1 MEDFDTD
8 AAYFQT
14 LDDVDPAEQA
24 EEFDTAYATYLDA
37 RKRFNEIKLSR
48 GYLPIVAL
56 TDGNL
61 SPGAASPHSSGSPV
75 SPGRGKGKTKKGK
88 GKGGSNT
95 IRYPP
100 RGKGKEP
107 DPKGRARA
115 SSGPP
120 TCLRCGQVGHM
131 TYNCPVP
138 KGGATKRKTA
148 PTESTVNHSEH
159 GHVIFTDLGGHE
171 RHDCAMLDPGAS
183 AFLSGYGPF
192 LRYML
197 KLKETNYDITEI
209 KFMRCQRT
217 FFFGGDASLNCTWTV
232 RLPLHLG
239 GKHGYVQMYL
249 LPGETPMLLGRPIME
264 ALGLVLDCRSRMIK
278 LDDTPWQDAVV
289 GAHGEYLVSLLNE
302 YDNDMW
308 QFPPSFELMVP
319 ADGGTSGDFLD
330 FGTFNKETKLFDDIS
345 NVQAAAQDGLC
356 ALKRHVL
363 QTCDVTLNTLE
374 NKLHAY
380 VTEELHQPSRKR
392 LLWEVY
398 CGGARVSAIAESMG
412 MDVEIFSY
420 ETGWDFDLEEH
431 QTAFMERLRT
441 EMPDEVYLAPT
452 CGPWSQM
459 QNLNAKT
466 EAQQHDLYLKRSHHH
481 DCHLMFVAQIYME
494 QINNARHAH
503 IEQPERA
510 LSWRTT
516 ALKDLPGHWIIL
528 HQCMFGCACLDK
540 DGWWKLVKKP
550 TGILSSKTSMQAAL
564 AKLCDGQHVHCPLEG
579 SAPGLGRRTSY
590 LEDYQPGLAA
600 TIAAALCAPDPA
612 QLWDYGFAVSEQK
625 EVTGCLVKLQTALK
639 TEAVRTVQRLHRNL
653 GHPKPEALVELLQ
666 SRGASDQVIEAARHF
681 QCTACL
687 RYKRPNQVA
696 PSALRHQVRE
706 VGERLQA
713 DVLWIKCNASE
724 KKFPVLSVID
734 QATKYT
740 VATVLHGER
749 GDHLIH
755 GLERAWIRHFGL
767 PQCLCSDEG
776 RGWVGEEMNAW
787 TTQHAIEHIV
797 APAESHRL
805 ALVERRHVTL
815 RRAIEIY
822 MDDMK
827 VTGTKGIR
835 QALTYVV
842 PQLNDTVS
850 VAGYS
855 PSQWLLGKVPRLPGG
870 LMQEELAPAHLGDH
884 DQFEQLLQQRAAAKR
899 ALISADL
906 DAKLRRALLRQY
918 QGTDLPLQIGQ
929 KCFFWRDQR
938 QDRLVKIRWHGPA
951 RIVMV
956 EYSKDEKPELY
967 WLAYKTQLIRCSP
980 HHVRADFTAA
990 DTQLADAQE
999 ARREVASLRSR
1010 GVTRFLDLNKINRR
1024 RRLEDFNEDDIASG
1038 SEAGDDDA
1046 DDLQPPTTRQRTSY
1060 DTTAQRPELSLDEA
1074 IRELGL
1080 EDEDELSMA
1089 PTSPADTPAE
1099 HPEFPGQAQPAV
1111 LPAPAVPALPPPDQ
1125 VPQGDNVVPINV
1137 DEDEPG
1143 QEPATLPTL
1152 PPTPDDASA
1161 PAPDPFGLT
1170 STSSALYEPAQEDFR
1185 TRRLRMDQHE
1195 TMQFTP
1201 FGPMRRGAGRHDPY
1215 PQQAPPADPQP
1226 ASELFGQAFAVDDIG
1241 GGDLPKGWSIDE
1253 HGYFQ
1258 LDAHNFHDYWEIKA
1272 GCLIRHHLQP
1282 RHRRHDITKEK
1293 DCPFDLKQLDPVRV
1307 TMMRAPNGTIQVSTD
1322 RFDTVVAPNKATWT
1336 GLTVYQLTGA
1346 ARKELAMYATTPAKR
1361 VARQEQHAAIKK
1373 KASSELNERGLTMHE
1388 REQFMQAKIKEL
1400 RSFFENGVWEFSSV
1414 RDADPQR
1421 TLTSRMLLKWSK
1433 NPDGSPRAK
1442 ARLVVR
1448 GYNDQDALEGKVET
1462 SAPTTSR
1469 LSRSMFLSLSSILQW
1484 CGWTADVAT
1493 AFLQGLPQERQLW
1506 VKLPR
1511 EVLNIL
1517 GADETTRMLLRK
1529 PCYGQIDAPRRWFL
1543 EASRRLTSIGLR
1555 PHMLDPCC
1563 FLICEADF
1571 PDIQA
1576 SDPSKC
1582 LGSERIVGMVCIH
1595 VDDML
1600 GGGLEESLVYQ
1611 HVVKQLRQ
1619 IFNFREWKDQ
1629 DKLEYCGA
1637 SLQKT
1642 PTGGWKVDHAEYL
1655 RKVKPIS
1662 LQRDRGP
1669 EDYMTPSE
1677 VTQMRGLLGS
1687 LQWPAVQSQPHLQCS
1702 TSLLAGQVSAGLVKS
1717 IHDANRL
1724 LKFAKLNADV
1734 ALCYERICD
1743 VQDLRLVTMVD
1754 AAFGIRRDGSSQG
1767 GYLTMLVSKDV
1778 FDGTEGAYHIIDWRS
1793 SKLPRVARS
1802 SLGAEAQSASQ
1813 ACDNMDFVCRFYQH
1827 LLEPNEPLANILHKP
1842 SPLEP
1847 TLVTDAKALYD
1858 SYYRESLSSG
1868 LTDKRTGLEIK
1879 VLREGLESLGGRL
1892 KWISSERQYAD
1903 SLTKEGTRQ
1912 LLADRLRYGRIKLSW
1927 DPDYIAAKRKKLS
1940 DRNASRDEFSQ
1951 PLATVV
1957 EEPETTEDVPVET
1970 FACFGEEINY
1980 EMNDWD
1986 EMSGKAVAAHLEL
1999 RPDQAIDLNFND
2011 TLPIVHTPIMDI
2023 SYDPETKFEGV
2034 WTILSLRALLRFA
2047 LCILMLGLLQPLGAA
2062 AAPLSDPI
2070 TPDTCPYIDVIQEPK
2085 TSYWDYFW
2093 DAVVVLTLVV
2103 FVVGTY
2109 LTGWV
2114 HGWWIGRNHVLRQRH
2129 IRSDRLSARLDEKV
2143 VENIALQ
2150 DQIEELTRQVQQLTV
2165 PGGPII
2171 ADREIRHLQQ
2181 QLKSLEASFWQKDQQ
2196 CRQMNRHKMGYVRQI
2211 GRLRAIFQ
2219 EAKDVVGRARA
2230 EIHNHVHNR
2239 CTVGRPIYHAP
2250 RGRVWH
2256 LDDQCYQ
2263 LYRSAV
2269 IELHACD
2276 NCASFYVTPYIHD
2289 MNNTTLAQD
2298 MDNFMA
2304 NGLADEDPEVLAE
2317 ASAILDDEAR
2327 LRAAGVPDEEARLA
2341 SQARAMSSS
2350 GV

>member
-1 MEDFDTD
+1 
-8 AAYFQT
+8 
-14 LDDVDPAEQA
+14 
-24 EEFDTAYATYLDA
+24 
-37 RKRFNEIKLSR
+37 
-48 GYLPIVAL
+48 
-56 TDGNL
+56 
-61 SPGAASPHSSGSPV
+61 
-75 SPGRGKGKTKKGK
+75 
-88 GKGGSNT
+88 
-95 IRYPP
+95 
-100 RGKGKEP
+100 
-107 DPKGRARA
+107 
-115 SSGPP
+115 
-120 TCLRCGQVGHM
+120 
-131 TYNCPVP
+131 
-138 KGGATKRKTA
+138 
-148 PTESTVNHSEH
+148 
-159 GHVIFTDLGGHE
+159 
-171 RHDCAMLDPGAS
+171 
-183 AFLSGYGPF
+183 
-192 LRYML
+192 
-197 KLKETNYDITEI
+197 
-209 KFMRCQRT
+209 
-217 FFFGGDASLNCTWTV
+217 
-232 RLPLHLG
+232 
-239 GKHGYVQMYL
+239 
-249 LPGETPMLLGRPIME
+249 
-264 ALGLVLDCRSRMIK
+264 
-278 LDDTPWQDAVV
+278 
-289 GAHGEYLVSLLNE
+289 
-302 YDNDMW
+302 
-308 QFPPSFELMVP
+308 
-319 ADGGTSGDFLD
+319 
-330 FGTFNKETKLFDDIS
+330 
-345 NVQAAAQDGLC
+345 
-356 ALKRHVL
+356 
-363 QTCDVTLNTLE
+363 
-374 NKLHAY
+374 
-380 VTEELHQPSRKR
+380 
-392 LLWEVY
+392 
-398 CGGARVSAIAESMG
+398 
-412 MDVEIFSY
+412 
-420 ETGWDFDLEEH
+420 
-431 QTAFMERLRT
+431 
-441 EMPDEVYLAPT
+441 
-452 CGPWSQM
+452 
-459 QNLNAKT
+459 
-466 EAQQHDLYLKRSHHH
+466 
-481 DCHLMFVAQIYME
+481 
-494 QINNARHAH
+494 
-503 IEQPERA
+503 
-510 LSWRTT
+510 
-516 ALKDLPGHWIIL
+516 
-528 HQCMFGCACLDK
+528 
-540 DGWWKLVKKP
+540 
-550 TGILSSKTSMQAAL
+550 
-564 AKLCDGQHVHCPLEG
+564 
-579 SAPGLGRRTSY
+579 
-590 LEDYQPGLAA
+590 
-600 TIAAALCAPDPA
+600 
-612 QLWDYGFAVSEQK
+612 
-625 EVTGCLVKLQTALK
+625 
-639 TEAVRTVQRLHRNL
+639 
-653 GHPKPEALVELLQ
+653 
-666 SRGASDQVIEAARHF
+666 
-681 QCTACL
+681 
-687 RYKRPNQVA
+687 
-696 PSALRHQVRE
+696 
-706 VGERLQA
+706 
-713 DVLWIKCNASE
+713 
-724 KKFPVLSVID
+724 
-734 QATKYT
+734 
-740 VATVLHGER
+740 
-749 GDHLIH
+749 
-755 GLERAWIRHFGL
+755 
-767 PQCLCSDEG
+767 
-776 RGWVGEEMNAW
+776 
-787 TTQHAIEHIV
+787 
-797 APAESHRL
+797 
-805 ALVERRHVTL
+805 
-815 RRAIEIY
+815 
-822 MDDMK
+822 
-827 VTGTKGIR
+827 
-835 QALTYVV
+835 
-842 PQLNDTVS
+842 
-850 VAGYS
+850 
-855 PSQWLLGKVPRLPGG
+855 
-870 LMQEELAPAHLGDH
+870 
-884 DQFEQLLQQRAAAKR
+884 
-899 ALISADL
+899 
-906 DAKLRRALLRQY
+906 
-918 QGTDLPLQIGQ
+918 
-929 KCFFWRDQR
+929 
-938 QDRLVKIRWHGPA
+938 
-951 RIVMV
+951 
-956 EYSKDEKPELY
+956 
-967 WLAYKTQLIRCSP
+967 
-980 HHVRADFTAA
+980 
-990 DTQLADAQE
+990 
-999 ARREVASLRSR
+999 
-1010 GVTRFLDLNKINRR
+1010 
-1024 RRLEDFNEDDIASG
+1024 
-1038 SEAGDDDA
+1038 
-1046 DDLQPPTTRQRTSY
+1046 
-1060 DTTAQRPELSLDEA
+1060 
-1074 IRELGL
+1074 
-1080 EDEDELSMA
+1080 
-1089 PTSPADTPAE
+1089 
-1099 HPEFPGQAQPAV
+1099 
-1111 LPAPAVPALPPPDQ
+1111 
-1125 VPQGDNVVPINV
+1125 
-1137 DEDEPG
+1137 
-1143 QEPATLPTL
+1143 
-1152 PPTPDDASA
+1152 
-1161 PAPDPFGLT
+1161 
-1170 STSSALYEPAQEDFR
+1170 
-1185 TRRLRMDQHE
+1185 
-1195 TMQFTP
+1195 
-1201 FGPMRRGAGRHDPY
+1201 
-1215 PQQAPPADPQP
+1215 
-1226 ASELFGQAFAVDDIG
+1226 
-1241 GGDLPKGWSIDE
+1241 
-1253 HGYFQ
+1253 
-1258 LDAHNFHDYWEIKA
+1258 
-1272 GCLIRHHLQP
+1272 
-1282 RHRRHDITKEK
+1282 
-1293 DCPFDLKQLDPVRV
+1293 
-1307 TMMRAPNGTIQVSTD
+1307 
-1322 RFDTVVAPNKATWT
+1322 
-1336 GLTVYQLTGA
+1336 
-1346 ARKELAMYATTPAKR
+1346 
-1361 VARQEQHAAIKK
+1361 
-1373 KASSELNERGLTMHE
+1373 
-1388 REQFMQAKIKEL
+1388 MQAKIKEL

-1448 GYNDQDALEGKVET
+1448 GYNDQDALEGRVET

-1970 FACFGEEINY
+1970 FACFDEEINY
-1980 EMNDWD
+1980 EINDWD
-1986 EMSGKAVAAHLEL
+1986 EMSGKAVAAHLEP
-1999 RPDQAIDLNFND
+1999 RPGQAIDLNFND

-2070 TPDTCPYIDVIQEPK
+2070 TPDTCPYVDVIQEPK

-2114 HGWWIGRNHVLRQRH
+2114 HGWWIGRNHILRQRH
-2129 IRSDRLSARLDEKV
+2129 IRSDRLSARLDEKI
-2143 VENIALQ
+2143 VENCALQ

-2171 ADREIRHLQQ
+2171 ADREVRRLQQ

-2327 LRAAGVPDEEARLA
+2327 LRAAGVPDEEVRMAM
-2341 SQARAMSSS
+2341 QARASSSS